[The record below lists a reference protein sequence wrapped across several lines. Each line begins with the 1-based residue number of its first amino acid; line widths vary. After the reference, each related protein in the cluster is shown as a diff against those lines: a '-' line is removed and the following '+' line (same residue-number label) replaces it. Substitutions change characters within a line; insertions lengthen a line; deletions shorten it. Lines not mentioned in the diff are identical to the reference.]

1 MKDALRSILNA
12 TSSAGTWLWRCLEA
26 AYADGP
32 PAMSVCAWPF
42 MAYRS
47 TPGLQWRSKIGQ
59 SEEARGDEARGNE
72 VLTRSVR
79 EADLRELVV
88 LGKVPG
94 ELSPRPQAAFAQH
107 RAEMVLDGSGADK

>member
-1 MKDALRSILNA
+1 MKAALRSILNSM
-12 TSSAGTWLWRCLEA
+12 SSAATWLWRCLET

-59 SEEARGDEARGNE
+59 SEEARGEEARGNE
-72 VLTRSVR
+72 VLTHSVR
-79 EADLRELVV
+79 EADLLEPVV

-107 RAEMVLDGSGADK
+107 RAEVVLDRSGADK

>member
-1 MKDALRSILNA
+1 MKDSLRSILKA
-12 TSSAGTWLWRCLEA
+12 TSSAATWLWQCLET

-47 TPGLQWRSKIGQ
+47 TPGLQWRSRIGP
-59 SEEARGDEARGNE
+59 SEEAARGNE
-72 VLTRSVR
+72 VLTPSVC
-79 EADLRELVV
+79 EADLVEPVV

-107 RAEMVLDGSGADK
+107 RAEMVLDCSRADK